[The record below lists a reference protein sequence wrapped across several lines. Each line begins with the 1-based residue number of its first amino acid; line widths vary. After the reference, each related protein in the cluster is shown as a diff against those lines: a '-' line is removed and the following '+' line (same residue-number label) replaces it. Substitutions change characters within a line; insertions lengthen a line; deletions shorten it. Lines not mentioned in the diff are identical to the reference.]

1 VLTIRFCDFSGF
13 THKRY
18 QAILASTRVMDSS
31 QFKRRKT
38 QTSRQIKQTYAGEF
52 VRPVRATRST
62 ARVISSQSN
71 QLTRP
76 ITSLQPHSGIPL
88 AKTVT
93 PDRNSTSQVQLHP
106 KPPTAKPSPKLPR
119 IDMVLPGEESPQWP
133 AKLKVVRSRWL
144 AIRRW
149 SLRAVIAVLVVTIGL
164 GGVMF
169 SQGYFNVKKVF
180 KGGATTAAALT
191 TNVNPQLLKGEGDG
205 RINVLLLGRG
215 GGTHDGPDLTDSM
228 LIASIDPV
236 NKTSTLLSLPRDM
249 WVQVPGAGS
258 MKINAAW
265 ETGKYKSLGRISS
278 DNSNSIA
285 VQAGFSTVDQV
296 VESVVGIPIHYNVLI
311 DFNAFK
317 QAVDTVGGISFTA
330 PQDLIDPT
338 IAWEN
343 DNNRIIAKAGPQ
355 TMDGRH
361 SLLYVR
367 SRETSSDFARADR
380 QRIVLLALKE
390 KVKTLGTLTNP
401 TKIAGLVN
409 DFGNNVQTDLSIG
422 DASRLYS
429 IFSGVDS
436 ANIGSVGLAGS
447 SNGSPSL
454 VTTADLSG
462 QSIVEPNLGLN
473 KYADIQ
479 SYVRNQLKDPY
490 LAKENAKVTVLNGT
504 TKPGFATLK
513 ANELKS
519 YGYNILATA
528 NAPTS
533 GYTQTT
539 LVDLTGGRDKYTQR
553 YLEQRLNIKATTT
566 LPSTSI
572 QPNGADFVIILGSDE
587 TTP

>member
-1 VLTIRFCDFSGF
+1 
-13 THKRY
+13 
-18 QAILASTRVMDSS
+18 
-31 QFKRRKT
+31 
-38 QTSRQIKQTYAGEF
+38 YAGEF
-52 VRPVRATRST
+52 VRPVRAR
-62 ARVISSQSN
+62 
-71 QLTRP
+71 
-76 ITSLQPHSGIPL
+76 PL
-88 AKTVT
+88 ARRSAVNLTQSTT
-93 PDRNSTSQVQLHP
+93 PIISKQRITQSQPAAVP
-106 KPPTAKPSPKLPR
+106 VPKLPR
-119 IDMVLPGEESPQWP
+119 IDMGLPGVESPQWP
-133 AKLKVVRSRWL
+133 AQLKVIRSRWL

-149 SLRAVIAVLVVTIGL
+149 SLRGVIALLVVTIGF
-164 GGVMF
+164 GGLMF

-215 GGTHDGPDLTDSM
+215 GGDHDGPDLTDSM

-249 WVQVPGAGS
+249 WVQVPGSGA

-296 VESVVGIPIHYNVLI
+296 VESVVGIPIHYNVLV

-317 QAVDTVGGISFTA
+317 QAVDTVGGISFKA
-330 PQDLIDPT
+330 PEDLIDPT

-367 SRETSSDFARADR
+367 SRETTSDFARAER

-401 TKIAGLVN
+401 AKLSGLVST
-409 DFGNNVQTDLSIG
+409 FGNNVQTDLSIS

-436 ANIGSVGLAGS
+436 NNIGSIGLAGS
-447 SNGSPSL
+447 AGNSSISPSPSL
-454 VTTADLSG
+454 VTTANLNG
-462 QSIVEPNLGLN
+462 QSIVQPKLGLN
-473 KYADIQ
+473 QYVDIQ

-490 LAKENAKVTVLNGT
+490 LAKENAKVMVLNGT
-504 TKPGFATLK
+504 TKPGFANVK
-513 ANELKS
+513 ATELKS
-519 YGYNILATA
+519 YGYNVVAMA

-539 LVDLTGGRDKYTQR
+539 LIDLTAGRDKYTQR
-553 YLEQRLNIKATTT
+553 YLEQRLNVKATTT

-572 QPNGADFVIILGSDE
+572 LPNGAEFVIILGSDE